1 MLNFENAMHVRL
13 ILAGVLSLVSL
24 AGSLAAEPAEEKP
37 TVESMLP
44 ELHLLEPIWRGD
56 KVYRESLIFVRDEP
70 AAPAVGK
77 LLYPAEQ
84 ILAIHRAD
92 GTQTFEAGRDFTFT
106 PGEAT
111 LRLTP
116 DSRIPLLEAADL
128 FPPAGAP
135 RSIPSKTGDPSHSV
149 LFDNQHWFHDQ
160 QVEVTY
166 THAPRKWAGKI
177 PTLAAEQ
184 LPKTIARLRARQPL
198 TLAVSGDSISEG
210 YNASGFSGARPWM
223 PPYPDLVAAQLRASY
238 GADVKLVNRAVG
250 GWNVT
255 RGQGD
260 LDALLAT
267 KPQLVI
273 IAYGM
278 NDVGGRNPEGYRTAI
293 ADMLARIKQHDP
305 NTEVIL
311 VATMLGNSQWVHTPR
326 EMFRPYRDALAS
338 LAAPG
343 VALADL
349 TDLWEQVLAQ
359 KREIDVNGN
368 GVNHPSD
375 FGHRLYAQVILA
387 LLVDEAATAE
397 SNTE

>member
-1 MLNFENAMHVRL
+1 MNVRSIVAVLAM
-13 ILAGVLSLVSL
+13 ILQASFGF
-24 AGSLAAEPAEEKP
+24 AAEPIAEIKP
-37 TVESMLP
+37 SVESMLP
-44 ELHLLEPIWRGD
+44 SLHLLEPIWRGD
-56 KVYRESLIFVRDEP
+56 TAYRESLIFVRDEEGKP
-70 AAPAVGK
+70 ASGK
-77 LLYPAEQ
+77 LLFPAER

-92 GTQTFEAGRDFTFT
+92 GTQIFAEDRDFTFT
-106 PGEAT
+106 PGERKLT
-111 LRLTP
+111 LTP
-116 DSRIPLLEAADL
+116 DSRIPQLAAADL
-128 FPPAGAP
+128 FPPAESP
-135 RSIPSKTGDPSHSV
+135 RSIPHKADDKSRGV
-149 LFDNQHWFHDQ
+149 LFDNEHWFHDQ

-166 THAPRKWAGKI
+166 RHKPVKWTGKT
-177 PTLAAEQ
+177 PSLAAEH
-184 LPKTIARLRARQPL
+184 LPKTLSRLRAKQPL
-198 TLAVSGDSISEG
+198 TMAISGDSISEG
-210 YNASGFSGARPWM
+210 YNASRFSGAPPWM

-238 GADVKLVNRAVG
+238 GAEVTLVNRAVG
-250 GWNVT
+250 GWNVA

-267 KPQLVI
+267 NPHLVI

-278 NDVGGRNPEGYRTAI
+278 NDVGRRNPEGYRAAI
-293 ADMLARIKQHDP
+293 ADMLARIKKHDP

-338 LAAPG
+338 FVGPG

-349 TDLWEQVLAQ
+349 TDLWEQLLVH

-387 LLVDEAATAE
+387 LLVDPQT
-397 SNTE
+397 SGN

>member
-1 MLNFENAMHVRL
+1 MR
-13 ILAGVLSLVSL
+13 VLSITAAILLLLSAV
-24 AGSLAAEPAEEKP
+24 ASLAAEPETKP
-37 TVESMLP
+37 AVESMLTG
-44 ELHLLEPIWRGD
+44 LHLLEPVWRGD
-56 KVYRESLIFVRDEP
+56 TVYRESLIFVRDEEER
-70 AAPAVGK
+70 PAVGK
-77 LLYPAEQ
+77 LLFPAEE
-84 ILAIHRAD
+84 IIAIHRAD
-92 GTQTFEAGRDFTFT
+92 GTLAFEVGRDFTFK
-106 PGEAT
+106 PGEQT
-111 LRLTP
+111 LTLTP
-116 DSRIPLLEAADL
+116 DSRIPQLAAADL
-128 FPPAGAP
+128 FPPVGAP
-135 RSIPSKTGDPSHSV
+135 RSIPHKTGDTSRGV

-166 THAPRKWAGKI
+166 KHKPAKWVGKI
-177 PTLAAEQ
+177 PTLAREQ
-184 LPKTIARLRARQPL
+184 LPKTIAHLRAKQPL

-238 GADVKLVNRAVG
+238 GGEVKLVNRAVG
-250 GWNVT
+250 GWNVA

-267 KPQLVI
+267 KPNLVI

-278 NDVGGRNPEGYRTAI
+278 NDVGGRNPESYRAAI

-305 NTEVIL
+305 DTEVIL

-338 LAAPG
+338 LVGPG

-349 TDLWEQVLAQ
+349 TDLWEQLLVH

-387 LLVDEAATAE
+387 LLVE
-397 SNTE
+397 